1 MRSWQR
7 SSAASI
13 RFRIMAC
20 VITAIAVM
28 GSCLIVTV
36 QLNQKSMERIGG
48 SYTTNAELT
57 EVTALLADTERALEA
72 YMEYRTFE
80 SIDSYYHFLAVSES
94 AMERLHESPST
105 DSLLQ
110 KEYIV
115 RQLTGS
121 FFAYSLNAVTAQRA
135 NDSWR
140 SEDNY
145 RRSLQ
150 CYALLQSEVEELNMM
165 FMRRNAA
172 DYAQN
177 QGNFLKLA
185 RVSIAFTFIFF
196 SLVLLLLYT
205 SITLI
210 TTPLSDISAVA
221 LRVANMDF
229 DIPLFNSQAQDEI
242 GNICRA
248 FDRMIVSIRE
258 YIDKIWE
265 KAAKENE
272 LKEREL
278 EMRELYSGA
287 QLRALQN
294 QINPHFLFNTLNTGA
309 QLAMIEGADKT
320 CYFIEQVADFFRY
333 NIQQKGQAA
342 TIDEELALI
351 DNFIY
356 IMKVRFGD
364 RFEFIKEIPAGPHPQ
379 RLPRMT
385 LQPLVEDCI
394 KHGLNGAK
402 GKVTLGLEQDI
413 YFTHLRVS
421 DNGGGFPPELRRR
434 ILSGESPAAAD
445 DSGSANAL
453 GAAGTAGATTNAA
466 GAAGT
471 AGSTANALE
480 ASSTAEVTA
489 PDTPSASSA
498 AASAAASSSTGAGNT
513 SAAASNAGATSN
525 TGAGTGTGLQ
535 NVISRLRLYFHSND
549 VFDIL
554 GNADGGTTFLIRI
567 PNNV

>member
-309 QLAMIEGADKT
+309 QSGGRSSRSQGRGRETGVGRPD
-320 CYFIEQVADFFRY
+320 
-333 NIQQKGQAA
+333 
-342 TIDEELALI
+342 
-351 DNFIY
+351 
-356 IMKVRFGD
+356 
-364 RFEFIKEIPAGPHPQ
+364 
-379 RLPRMT
+379 PRSRSRHHR
-385 LQPLVEDCI
+385 PY
-394 KHGLNGAK
+394 HRGN
-402 GKVTLGLEQDI
+402 VT
-413 YFTHLRVS
+413 H
-421 DNGGGFPPELRRR
+421 
-434 ILSGESPAAAD
+434 A
-445 DSGSANAL
+445 
-453 GAAGTAGATTNAA
+453 
-466 GAAGT
+466 
-471 AGSTANALE
+471 
-480 ASSTAEVTA
+480 
-489 PDTPSASSA
+489 
-498 AASAAASSSTGAGNT
+498 
-513 SAAASNAGATSN
+513 
-525 TGAGTGTGLQ
+525 
-535 NVISRLRLYFHSND
+535 
-549 VFDIL
+549 
-554 GNADGGTTFLIRI
+554 
-567 PNNV
+567 

>member
-196 SLVLLLLYT
+196 SLVL
-205 SITLI
+205 
-210 TTPLSDISAVA
+210 
-221 LRVANMDF
+221 
-229 DIPLFNSQAQDEI
+229 
-242 GNICRA
+242 
-248 FDRMIVSIRE
+248 
-258 YIDKIWE
+258 
-265 KAAKENE
+265 
-272 LKEREL
+272 
-278 EMRELYSGA
+278 
-287 QLRALQN
+287 
-294 QINPHFLFNTLNTGA
+294 
-309 QLAMIEGADKT
+309 
-320 CYFIEQVADFFRY
+320 
-333 NIQQKGQAA
+333 
-342 TIDEELALI
+342 
-351 DNFIY
+351 
-356 IMKVRFGD
+356 
-364 RFEFIKEIPAGPHPQ
+364 
-379 RLPRMT
+379 
-385 LQPLVEDCI
+385 
-394 KHGLNGAK
+394 
-402 GKVTLGLEQDI
+402 
-413 YFTHLRVS
+413 
-421 DNGGGFPPELRRR
+421 
-434 ILSGESPAAAD
+434 
-445 DSGSANAL
+445 
-453 GAAGTAGATTNAA
+453 GAASMPLRSSGRIGGTVIAWYFATSLFATVFGVAMA
-466 GAAGT
+466 F
-471 AGSTANALE
+471 ALN
-480 ASSTAEVTA
+480 
-489 PDTPSASSA
+489 PSMA
-498 AASAAASSSTGAGNT
+498 AASERAVDVDAVRSDLQMFDDFLVQDRYVAKFHTRPALQPASHRPSCRRRCSRRRLWTRLRSSYRSRSFPALFRSSRIRAAS
-513 SAAASNAGATSN
+513 
-525 TGAGTGTGLQ
+525 
-535 NVISRLRLYFHSND
+535 RKW
-549 VFDIL
+549 
-554 GNADGGTTFLIRI
+554 
-567 PNNV
+567 

>member
-1 MRSWQR
+1 MRARLQVP
-7 SSAASI
+7 AASI
-13 RFRIMAC
+13 RLRIMAC
-20 VITAIAVM
+20 VIAAIAVM
-28 GSCLIVTV
+28 GACLIVTV
-36 QLNQKSMERIGG
+36 KLNQQSMERIGS
-48 SYTTNAELT
+48 SYRTNAELT
-57 EVTALLADTERALEA
+57 EISTHLADTERALEA

-80 SIDSYYHFLAVSES
+80 SIDSYYHFLSLSES
-94 AMERLHESPST
+94 ALDRLHESPST

-121 FFAYSLNAVTAQRA
+121 FFAHSLNAVTAQRA

-140 SEDNY
+140 SEDCY
-145 RRSLQ
+145 RRSLS
-150 CYALLQSEVEELNMM
+150 CYALLQSEIEELSMM
-165 FMRRNAA
+165 LMRRNAA
-172 DYAQN
+172 AYAQN
-177 QGNFLKLA
+177 QEIFKRLT
-185 RVSIAFTFIFF
+185 RESILFTFIFF
-196 SLVLLLLYT
+196 SLVLLLLYLSVT
-205 SITLI
+205 MITR
-210 TTPLSDISAVA
+210 PLSDISSVA

-229 DIPLFNSQAQDEI
+229 DIPLFNNQAQDEI

-309 QLAMIEGADKT
+309 QLAMMEGADRT

-342 TIDEELALI
+342 TIDEEFALI

-356 IMKVRFGD
+356 IMKVRFGE
-364 RFEFIKEIPAGPHPQ
+364 RLEFIKDVPEGPHPQ

-385 LQPLVEDCI
+385 LQPLVEDCL
-394 KHGLNGAK
+394 KHGLSGAK
-402 GKVTLGLEQDI
+402 GKVTLSLEQDT
-413 YFTHLRVS
+413 YFSYIRVS
-421 DNGGGFPPELRRR
+421 DNGRGFPPELRSC
-434 ILSGESPAAAD
+434 ILGGDSSAAPQDGGIHLAEAAASSAGAASPLADPASPSAVPAKPAAA
-445 DSGSANAL
+445 SA
-453 GAAGTAGATTNAA
+453 
-466 GAAGT
+466 
-471 AGSTANALE
+471 
-480 ASSTAEVTA
+480 
-489 PDTPSASSA
+489 SASSA
-498 AASAAASSSTGAGNT
+498 GTGSEG
-513 SAAASNAGATSN
+513 
-525 TGAGTGTGLQ
+525 GTGTGLQ
-535 NVISRLRLYFHSND
+535 NVISRLRLYFHSTD

-554 GNADGGTTFLIRI
+554 DNADGGTTFLIRI